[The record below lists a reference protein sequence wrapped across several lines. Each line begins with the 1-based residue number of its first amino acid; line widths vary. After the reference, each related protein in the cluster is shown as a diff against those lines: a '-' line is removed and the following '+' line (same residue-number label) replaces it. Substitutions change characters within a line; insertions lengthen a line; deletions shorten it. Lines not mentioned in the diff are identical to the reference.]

1 MIQQYREEE
10 NMNDYVI
17 FTDTGCDILPDILD
31 EWNVKLI
38 DLLFRDTATDQI
50 YTQRDMPTEVFY
62 QKMKEGASFRTSAAN
77 MEDFSNAF
85 VPYLEKGTDILY
97 VGFTSGQS
105 GTVNTAAIVAREL
118 EEQYPERKVTVI
130 DTLCSSA
137 GLGLMVYFAKERRD
151 AGDSMDEVE
160 AYIRERI
167 PYLCHWFTVDDLQ
180 YLARSGRCSKAAAFM
195 GSVLNIKPILH
206 VDEEGKIVPL
216 YKVRKKKKSINTVA
230 EGYVELAQDPK
241 GTFFIC
247 NSDCREDAKML
258 DDLIFQKT
266 GVHAK
271 IITDIGPVIG
281 SHCGPGTLA
290 VFFVSKKR

>member
-1 MIQQYREEE
+1 
-10 NMNDYVI
+10 
-17 FTDTGCDILPDILD
+17 
-31 EWNVKLI
+31 
-38 DLLFRDTATDQI
+38 
-50 YTQRDMPTEVFY
+50 
-62 QKMKEGASFRTSAAN
+62 
-77 MEDFSNAF
+77 
-85 VPYLEKGTDILY
+85 
-97 VGFTSGQS
+97 
-105 GTVNTAAIVAREL
+105 
-118 EEQYPERKVTVI
+118 
-130 DTLCSSA
+130 
-137 GLGLMVYFAKERRD
+137 
-151 AGDSMDEVE
+151 
-160 AYIRERI
+160 
-167 PYLCHWFTVDDLQ
+167 
-180 YLARSGRCSKAAAFM
+180 M

-216 YKVRKKKKSINTVA
+216 YKVRGRKKSINTVA

-266 GVHAK
+266 GVRAK